1 MVALWLA
8 CENRSPHSAPDKRTE
23 AKGLF
28 AILNF
33 GLLILSYAGILLCGT
48 FTGRLATD
56 SRALSSHPWCVIY
69 SYSGDHKEWTSFEF
83 DYKFQSMHLANEC
96 FNPGIGITSGCDYF
110 MTSGIP
116 YHTGAADCPFI
127 DPTMC
132 LDNGSYV
139 IGFRTD
145 PINARKTVNVHSC
158 PYFVLRSKS
167 LYQQKQ

>member
-1 MVALWLA
+1 M
-8 CENRSPHSAPDKRTE
+8 
-23 AKGLF
+23 
-28 AILNF
+28 
-33 GLLILSYAGILLCGT
+33 Y
-48 FTGRLATD
+48 
-56 SRALSSHPWCVIY
+56 
-69 SYSGDHKEWTSFEF
+69 
-83 DYKFQSMHLANEC
+83 LANEC
-96 FNPGIGITSGCDYF
+96 FNRITSGCDYF

-116 YHTGAADCPFI
+116 YHTGAADYPFI

-167 LYQQKQ
+167 LYQQKAVAQSSLVWAYAKVVTESSSFDRLISITSDNALSLDALSKVCE